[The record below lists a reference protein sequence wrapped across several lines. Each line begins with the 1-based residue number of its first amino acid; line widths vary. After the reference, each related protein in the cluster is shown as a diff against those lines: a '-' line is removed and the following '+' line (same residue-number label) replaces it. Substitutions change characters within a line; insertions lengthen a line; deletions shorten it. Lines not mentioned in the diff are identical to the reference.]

1 MKNGRLPVFGGTVS
15 FFEAFLLPGNQVH
28 ILYIAMTGV
37 FYMGMILA
45 SGQDLCYSAS
55 KQRHNAGAV
64 GPSVF
69 PAK

>member
-37 FYMGMILA
+37 FYKSLI
-45 SGQDLCYSAS
+45 SWP
-55 KQRHNAGAV
+55 K
-64 GPSVF
+64 
-69 PAK
+69 